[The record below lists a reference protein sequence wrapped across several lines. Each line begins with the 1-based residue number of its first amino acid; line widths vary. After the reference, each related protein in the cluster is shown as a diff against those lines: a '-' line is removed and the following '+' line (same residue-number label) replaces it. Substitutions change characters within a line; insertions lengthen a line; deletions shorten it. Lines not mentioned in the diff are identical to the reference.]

1 MSSFY
6 KVFFKGNQ
14 NLEESELNLTFSRL
28 NFQPKLKVPDKFLEK
43 IKELNKSNNN
53 IIIIENINEVI
64 FTGDSAKA
72 ELFKHHRILLY
83 KNAENKREGLLIA
96 NNGKENDFVIGLWP
110 FNKAEIDLKERIT
123 KRIEFFIDNFDKF
136 KKIVLIS

>member
-14 NLEESELNLTFSRL
+14 NLEESELNLTFSKL
-28 NFQPKLKVPDKFLEK
+28 NFQPKLKVSDKLFEK
-43 IKELNKSNNN
+43 IKELNKSDNN

-72 ELFKHHRILLY
+72 ERFKHHRILLY

-96 NNGKENDFVIGLWP
+96 NNRKENDLVIGLWP
-110 FNKAEIDLKERIT
+110 FNKAEKDLKERIT
-123 KRIEFFIDNFDKF
+123 KRIEFFIDNLDKF